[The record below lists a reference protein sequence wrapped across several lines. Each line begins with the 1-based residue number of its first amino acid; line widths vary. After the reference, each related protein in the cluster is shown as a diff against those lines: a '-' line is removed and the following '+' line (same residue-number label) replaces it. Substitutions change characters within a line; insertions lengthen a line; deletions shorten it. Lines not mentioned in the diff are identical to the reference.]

1 MRALAGLSLLA
12 ALACACGT
20 EKLEPRATPDAAV
33 DTPNAT
39 GAVFAVSFFRLGM
52 TKLDGEPTTDA
63 WKQYGFDLDGI
74 CTSAADSETS
84 KGTCRRVALSEA
96 DVLTDGDNCIDN
108 NFGAKLIAMIRAL
121 DPAAETKIGDGVK
134 KGALTLVLHIEDLS
148 PSGADPSANA
158 MLFAAKARGGVANL
172 DGSDTWDVDATSV
185 SGGDLSKPLA
195 SLTGSVALV
204 NGKRIWTGRADQ
216 LALPAVFISGATDA
230 IPVHGARIEINLDDN
245 RGTIAGYAEMS
256 GVKAVV
262 SKVLGQQKLCPMM
275 PIYEAIMTNVG
286 RTADM
291 PTALP
296 HDPEKECTALSMGLG
311 VELVGG
317 TIGKV
322 EPTGKPRP
330 DPCAPD
336 AGSDADAKEI
346 GGDVADGADGAD
358 GKETSVADTA
368 VTDVAD
374 AD

>member
-1 MRALAGLSLLA
+1 
-12 ALACACGT
+12 
-20 EKLEPRATPDAAV
+20 
-33 DTPNAT
+33 
-39 GAVFAVSFFRLGM
+39 M
-52 TKLDGEPTTDA
+52 TKPDGEPTTDA

-84 KGTCRRVALSEA
+84 KGTCRRVAMSEA

-108 NFGAKLIAMIRAL
+108 NFGSKLIAMIRAL

-134 KGALTLVLHIEDLS
+134 KGALTLVLRIDDLAKA
-148 PSGADPSANA
+148 GADPSANA
-158 MLFAAKARGGVANL
+158 QLFAAKARSGTANL
-172 DGSDTWDVDATSV
+172 DGNDTWDVDATSV
-185 SGGDLSKPLA
+185 AASDLSKPLA
-195 SLTGSVALV
+195 TLTGSVAIV
-204 NGKRIWTGRADQ
+204 GGKRIWTGRADQ

-256 GVKAVV
+256 GVKKVV
-262 SKVLGQQKLCPMM
+262 SKVLGQQKLCPGM

-296 HDPEKECTALSMGLG
+296 HDPALECTALSMGLG

-317 TIGKV
+317 TLGRV

-336 AGSDADAKEI
+336 AGPDAREAGSDATGSDAT
-346 GGDVADGADGAD
+346 
-358 GKETSVADTA
+358 ETASDAFAETGDTA
-368 VTDVAD
+368 VSDAVDAPVDAVD